1 MKEELLVEKI
11 ERLVKYNFTLEE
23 LKELA
28 PMISTENFSEKYK
41 LSESIKLITKETA
54 QNQLRNEIR
63 FLIEDEKN
71 LYKESKFTIIK
82 TYKFHAL
89 AASVLLFCAVG
100 IIKSTTGYNNESKYR
115 SSYIETT
122 NNERK

>member
-1 MKEELLVEKI
+1 MKEELLLEKI
-11 ERLVKYNFTLEE
+11 DRFVKYNFTLEE

-28 PMISTENFSEKYK
+28 PMINTAEFSEKYD
-41 LSESIKLITKETA
+41 LSQNIKLLTKETG
-54 QNQLRNEIR
+54 QNQLRNELR

-71 LYKESKFTIIK
+71 SYKDSKFTIIK

-100 IIKSTTGYNNESKYR
+100 LIKSTTGYNNESKYR